1 MKVMTPFKTLLGL
14 WFLRTRRLPG
24 IAAVLAGLSL
34 PVLALLSP
42 AVGAQTTF
50 SYTGAVQTYTVP
62 AGAGG
67 VQDDDLQ
74 IIVAG
79 KN

>member
-1 MKVMTPFKTLLGL
+1 MKAMTPFKTLLGL
-14 WFLRTRRLPG
+14 CAGCTRRQPG
-24 IAAVLAGLSL
+24 IAAALAGLSWPL
-34 PVLALLSP
+34 LALLSP
-42 AVGAQTTF
+42 AVQAQTSF
-50 SYTGAVQTYTVP
+50 SYTGALQTYTVP

-74 IIVAG
+74 IIVAE

>member
-1 MKVMTPFKTLLGL
+1 MNPMTPFKML
-14 WFLRTRRLPG
+14 FRPCAVRRRRQPG
-24 IAAVLAGLSL
+24 IAAALAGLAWPL
-34 PVLALLSP
+34 LALLAP
-42 AVGAQTTF
+42 AVGAQTPF
-50 SYTGAVQTYTVP
+50 SYAGALQTYTVP

-74 IIVAG
+74 VIVVE